1 MPGTKGDPKSS
12 ETIGIE
18 KKIIAENVNVNVS
31 VNVNRTIEIFKN
43 LWNLVKSLS
52 LSTTS
57 LPSTSANFSGASLS
71 TVKNVSITL
80 DIFSNRSLYLHH

>member
-18 KKIIAENVNVNVS
+18 KKIIAENVNVS
-31 VNVNRTIEIFKN
+31 VNVNRTIEIFLS

-57 LPSTSANFSGASLS
+57 LPSTSASFSGASLS
-71 TVKNVSITL
+71 TVKNVSFIL
-80 DIFSNRSLYLHH
+80 EIFSNRSSLYLHH